1 MNFVSYSVE
10 TKAGPELAWDV
21 YADWKLWRGYSDAFG
36 EMHWTSGEP
45 LQKGSRLSIEIL
57 HPVHANVQRVI
68 LVCVPGK
75 RLAWIDHTLG
85 TTFEQ
90 WLYFEPMANG
100 GTRVHTWAEFTGILS
115 VVAGRPLKRV
125 VLEFMETWMGNYRAE
140 CDRRVAKAAGA
151 TS

>member
-1 MNFVSYSVE
+1 
-10 TKAGPELAWDV
+10 
-21 YADWKLWRGYSDAFG
+21 
-36 EMHWTSGEP
+36 
-45 LQKGSRLSIEIL
+45 
-57 HPVHANVQRVI
+57 VQRVI